1 VTGKH
6 FGLPDETAARL
17 STAVRASVLPGIT
30 EAERL
35 ALTRYQGLDR
45 FYELVN
51 GVLRGELRFSQL
63 DEDAKER
70 VAATVRG
77 LGTLL
82 DRWSVP
88 DPVRVYRGVRDLSRT
103 FGRLPQPGTRHVLT
117 GFLSSSLHTSVARDQ
132 FTEPRA
138 GVAALLVFDVPP
150 GTPAIW
156 LPPLGDPAL
165 ADQAELL
172 LGPST
177 TVVVHATVERS
188 DTLEVTC
195 EVIE

>member
-1 VTGKH
+1 MTGKH

-17 STAVRASVLPGIT
+17 STAVRASVLPEIT

-51 GVLRGELRFSQL
+51 GVLRREMRFSQL

-77 LGTLL
+77 LGMLL

-117 GFLSSSLHTSVARDQ
+117 GFLSASLHSSVARDQ
-132 FTEPRA
+132 FTEPRVTSRRERQPS
-138 GVAALLVFDVPP
+138 GFRPLEIQPLLTRLSFSSDRPRRSWSTRP
-150 GTPAIW
+150 T
-156 LPPLGDPAL
+156 
-165 ADQAELL
+165 AERY
-172 LGPST
+172 
-177 TVVVHATVERS
+177 A
-188 DTLEVTC
+188 
-195 EVIE
+195 

>member
-1 VTGKH
+1 MTGEPS
-6 FGLPDETAARL
+6 GSPDEVAARL
-17 STAVRASVLPGIT
+17 SADVRASALPVIT
-30 EAERL
+30 QAERL

-51 GVLRGELRFSQL
+51 GVLRGELRFSEL
-63 DEDAKER
+63 EEVSKER
-70 VAATVRG
+70 VAAAVRG

-82 DRWSVP
+82 GRWSLP
-88 DPVRVYRGVRDLSRT
+88 EPVRVYRGVRDLTRT
-103 FGRLPQPGTRHVLT
+103 FGTMPQPGTRHVLT
-117 GFLSSSLHTSVARDQ
+117 GFVSSSLHRSVALDQ
-132 FTEPRA
+132 FTGPRL
-138 GVAALLVFDVPP
+138 GVAAVLVLDVAP

-156 LPPLGDPAL
+156 LPPLGDPSL

-177 TVVVHATVERS
+177 TVVVNATDDRS
-188 DTLEVTC
+188 GTLEVTC